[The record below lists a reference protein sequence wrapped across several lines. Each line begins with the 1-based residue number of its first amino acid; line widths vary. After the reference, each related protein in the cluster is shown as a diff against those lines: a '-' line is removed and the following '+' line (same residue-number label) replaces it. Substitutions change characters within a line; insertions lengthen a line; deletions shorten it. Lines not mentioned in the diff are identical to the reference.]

1 MSILSHD
8 MPKIFR
14 YLKTFFGFSAPPV
27 ESPGRSSPPTPETL
41 SSRHP
46 MTSPEIASPEKK
58 WGNGSPWITIAKEKQ
73 DIHGIYMEYTRDIH
87 GILTI
92 NQDIKTINHDICQR
106 L

>member
-8 MPKIFR
+8 MPKTFR
-14 YLKTFFGFSAPPV
+14 YLNTFFGFSAPPV

-58 WGNGSPWITIAKEKQ
+58 WGNGSTCITIAKEKQ
-73 DIHGIYMEYTRDIH
+73 DIHGIYMEYT
-87 GILTI
+87 
-92 NQDIKTINHDICQR
+92 
-106 L
+106 